1 MSQTLVKSASAGA
14 LAIAM
19 TSSYVWS
26 EPASATAGPA
36 ENGYRRSEAST
47 KSAAYNDLLSGLRD
61 HFLFDDF
68 VAIESWLSA
77 HPEQYGSLFAASE
90 QIDLIFGAGRSKWLT
105 VIEDWE
111 GTSVLGLEVE
121 FGGSGE
127 DASRLCRRFVAE
139 WLVNQESNI
148 RQSLDL
154 GVRFV

>member
-1 MSQTLVKSASAGA
+1 MSQTLVRSSSAGA
-14 LAIAM
+14 IASA
-19 TSSYVWS
+19 TTYANAWS
-26 EPASATAGPA
+26 EAASATAGAA
-36 ENGYRRSEAST
+36 ENGYRRSEAAR
-47 KSAAYNDLLSGLRD
+47 KSAACSDLLSRLRD

-68 VAIESWLSA
+68 ASIEAWMNA
-77 HPEQYGSLFAASE
+77 HREQYGALFVASE

-111 GTSVLGLEVE
+111 GTRVLGLEVE

-139 WLVNQESNI
+139 WLVHQQPEI
-148 RQSLDL
+148 RQTLDL